1 MNIFKEIPLKGYRKT
16 IPWIILMILFMIVVP
31 LIAHILGDDDS
42 GVIAAIISVFAMPVY
57 TILLGVFAGDDIRHQ
72 WFLPLLPVVFRYI
85 GGWICNEGLGYSY
98 YVSMSLIVGICA
110 AMLSAVIHAA
120 VRIKDKKS

>member
-1 MNIFKEIPLKGYRKT
+1 MNIFKEIPLKGYKKT
-16 IPWIILMILFMIVVP
+16 IPWVILMILFMIVVP

-85 GGWICNEGLGYSY
+85 GGWICNEGPGYSY
-98 YVSMSLIVGICA
+98 YVSMSLIAGICA
-110 AMLSAVIHAA
+110 AMLSAVIHEA